1 MKMPLLL
8 NYVVVIGV
16 SFASVVMGITLVE
29 FSPTATVRSFVG
41 VPSTISWEVQA
52 SYSSTGFLE
61 SNHDDQGLPIIHIPV
76 LFFPST
82 GTSTMSVGSH
92 PCVIRSPTACCLIDF
107 VEQYTSIGFYR

>member
-1 MKMPLLL
+1 
-8 NYVVVIGV
+8 
-16 SFASVVMGITLVE
+16 VVMGITLVE

-107 VEQYTSIGFYR
+107 VEHYTSIGFYR